1 MEFWNEIF
9 LSIRAN
15 KLRTFLTG
23 FAIVWGI
30 FMLVVLLGAGNG
42 LKNGMLENFRYMS
55 KNTIS
60 LYPSTTTIP
69 YNGLQSGRELYF
81 MPEDIDFLS
90 KNIPNMSDFSPVF
103 NRWGATMTA
112 GKENTSVN
120 INGVLPEYK
129 NLRMLTAQKGRL
141 INQIDIEQNRKVV
154 AISQKTV
161 DVLFPNTEPIGQMI
175 LLQNIPFK
183 VIGIYKSE
191 SNFSRN
197 PPVYIPF
204 STAQVIFNPSKKITN
219 VSFAVTGIETE
230 EESKIYTENLRQ
242 MLAARMQFS
251 PQDQQAVWISDR
263 ISEYKQI
270 QKFHS
275 IISLFVWMIGI
286 ATLFAGIIGVSNIMI
301 ISVRERTHEFGIRK
315 SLGATPNSIL
325 RLVIFE
331 SLTIT
336 LIFGY
341 LGMFLGILT
350 TEGMSKI
357 FEKIAESS
365 DQMFTIFTNPTV
377 DLSIIVGAFVL
388 LIICGMIAGYIPARK
403 AVKITPIEALSSKN

>member
-1 MEFWNEIF
+1 MEFWNEIY
-9 LSIRAN
+9 LSIKAN

-69 YNGLQSGRELYF
+69 YNGLQSGRELCF

-90 KNIPNMSDFSPVF
+90 KNIPNISDFSPVF
-103 NRWGATMTA
+103 NLWSATLTA
-112 GKENTSVN
+112 GKESANIN

-141 INQIDIEQNRKVV
+141 INQIDIEQNRKVAV
-154 AISQKTV
+154 INQKTV
-161 DVLFPNTEPIGQMI
+161 DVIFPNTEPIGKMV

-191 SNFSRN
+191 GDFFRS

-204 STAQVIFNPSKKITN
+204 STAQIIFNPSKKITN
-219 VSFAVTGIETE
+219 ISFAVTGIETE
-230 EESKIYTENLRQ
+230 KESRIYTENLRQ

-251 PQDQQAVWISDR
+251 PQDQQAIWISDR

-270 QKFHS
+270 QGFHS
-275 IISLFVWMIGI
+275 MISIFVWIIGI

-315 SLGATPNSIL
+315 ALGATPRSIL

-341 LGMFLGILT
+341 LGMFFGILI
-350 TEGMSKI
+350 TEVISKI
-357 FEKIAESS
+357 LEKIAESS
-365 DQMFTIFTNPTV
+365 EQMFTIFTNPTV
-377 DLSIIVGAFVL
+377 NSSIVIGALVL
-388 LIICGMIAGYIPARK
+388 LVICGIIAGYIPARK
-403 AVKITPIEALSSKN
+403 AVKIKPIEALSSKN